1 MNWWS
6 RLWRKAELEERLDA
20 ELRFHFD
27 YQVRDNI
34 QSGMS
39 EEEARRCAR
48 LEFGSID
55 AIKEQCGE
63 ASGTLWVESTLRDL
77 SYGLR
82 LFHKDLGFAAVAV
95 LTLALGIGANTAM
108 FSFAKL
114 LLNQPV
120 SLSHLDRLMSVSA
133 VMHGSDERLLSPAN
147 YIDLRARTKS
157 LESIAAYEEW
167 AASVRGQSGP
177 EDIHGVRVSEAF
189 FATLAAEPEQG
200 RVFLDEEHQPGHQQ
214 VVILSYGLW
223 ESKFGGDSHVLGSTI
238 RLDGENYEI
247 VGVMPATF
255 QFPLGG
261 QQFWVPLAL
270 NTAERSERAKQTLA
284 TVGRLKDG
292 ATLEGA
298 RAEMETLW
306 AQLQRQY
313 PRANQERQL
322 TVVSV
327 RAQLVDEDSRAFV
340 ILLLFVTGLV
350 LLIACVNVANLQLS
364 RDVSR
369 RREIAIRVALGAT
382 RIRLIRQLLTES
394 VVLAVMGGAVGL
406 LLAVWGVGLLRTNM
420 PDQVRRICDTTGL
433 RVDVQAFIFMLF
445 AAVASGVLSGLAPAL
460 QGSRADLRNCLE
472 TGGGR
477 IVGGG
482 KRLQKIFVISE
493 VILSVVLLIGA
504 GLMVKGFSALANHN
518 PGWEPQ
524 SLVVFHVNPSSS
536 QYAGAR
542 QRTTF
547 YEKALDRINRLPAV
561 QGVAAASG
569 VPYSFYEAEVA
580 VISDAQAEVRSNQYP
595 TAMHESISN
604 DYFRVMHIPLL
615 EGRYFDQRD
624 GDGAPAV
631 GIVSESMAR
640 RLWPGR
646 GVVGK
651 RVRPV
656 ERNTDPE
663 WITVVGIAADIRHE
677 VYDRTFR
684 SVLYRPM
691 QQAPDDAMDF
701 IVRSSAGPKQLFAM
715 LHSAMSE
722 VDKDQPV
729 THLQTMTQ
737 TITNQASALRMV
749 AALMALFGLA
759 AVVLSTIGIYGVIT
773 YSVTER
779 KREIGIRMALGARR
793 VKVVEMVMREGVL
806 FSAIGGAL
814 GIGFGWFLARLL
826 SSLLYG
832 VQAWDLAVYVGV
844 PALLLLVSIA
854 ATVVPA
860 MRAVQ
865 VDPAMALRND

>member
-1 MNWWS
+1 MNWWN
-6 RLWRKAELEERLDA
+6 RLWRKAELEEHLDA

-39 EEEARRCAR
+39 EDEARRRAR

-82 LFHKDLGFAAVAV
+82 LFYKDLGFAAVAV

-114 LLNQPV
+114 LLNKPV
-120 SLSHLDRLMSVSA
+120 SLPQLDRLISVS
-133 VMHGSDERLLSPAN
+133 VVTHGSDERLVAPAN
-147 YIDLRARTKS
+147 YIDLRDRTKS

-167 AASVRGQSGP
+167 AASVHGQNGP
-177 EDIHGVRVSEAF
+177 EDIQGVRVGERF
-189 FATLAAEPEQG
+189 FATLVAEPAQG
-200 RVFLDEEHQPGHQQ
+200 RVFLDEEQQPGHQQ

-223 ESKFGGDSHVLGSTI
+223 QREFGGDSHVLGRAL
-238 RLDGENYEI
+238 RLDEKNYEI
-247 VGVMPATF
+247 VGVMPASF

-261 QQFWVPLAL
+261 QQFWAPLAL
-270 NTAERSERAKQTLA
+270 NTAEKSERAKETLA

-313 PRANQERQL
+313 PRANRERQL
-322 TVVSV
+322 SVVSL

-340 ILLLFVTGLV
+340 ILLLFVTGFV

-364 RDVSR
+364 RSVSR

-394 VVLAVMGGAVGL
+394 VVLAMMGGAVGL

-420 PDQVRRICDTTGL
+420 PEQVRRICDTTGL

-445 AAVASGVLSGLAPAL
+445 VAVASGVLTGLAPAL
-460 QGSRADLRNCLE
+460 QGSRADLRDFLE

-482 KRLQKIFVISE
+482 KRLQNIFVISE

-524 SLVVFHVNPSSS
+524 SLIAFHVNLSSS
-536 QYAGAR
+536 QYAGPR
-542 QRTTF
+542 QRTAF
-547 YEKALDRINRLPAV
+547 YEKALDRINSLPAV

-569 VPYSFYEAEVA
+569 VPYSFYENWAE
-580 VISDAQAEVRSNQYP
+580 VISDAQTELRSNQFP
-595 TAMHESISN
+595 TAMKESITN

-646 GVVGK
+646 DVLGR
-651 RVRPV
+651 RVKLL
-656 ERNTDPE
+656 ERDADPE
-663 WITVVGIAADIRHE
+663 WITVVGVAADIRHE

-684 SVLYRPM
+684 SVLYRPVEE
-691 QQAPDDAMDF
+691 APDDAADF
-701 IVRSSAGPKQLFAM
+701 IVRSSGEPKQLFAM
-715 LHSAMSE
+715 VHSAISE

-729 THLQTMTQ
+729 THLQTMAQ
-737 TITNQASALRMV
+737 KITEQASALHMV
-749 AALMALFGLA
+749 AALMGLFGLA
-759 AVVLSTIGIYGVIT
+759 AIVLSATGIYGVIT

-779 KREIGIRMALGARR
+779 KREIGIRMALGAQKA
-793 VKVVEMVMREGVL
+793 KVVKMVMREGVL
-806 FSAIGGAL
+806 FAAVGGAIGFGL
-814 GIGFGWFLARLL
+814 GWFLARLL

-832 VQAWDLAVYVGV
+832 VQAWDLAVYAGV
-844 PALLLLVSIA
+844 PVLLLLVSIA
-854 ATVVPA
+854 ATVMPA
-860 MRAVQ
+860 MRAVR
-865 VDPAMALRND
+865 VDPVMALRYE

>member
-1 MNWWS
+1 MNWWN

-34 QSGMS
+34 QSGMN
-39 EEEARRCAR
+39 EEEARRRAR

-82 LFHKDLGFAAVAV
+82 LFYKDLGFATVAA

-114 LLNQPV
+114 LLNRPV
-120 SLSHLDRLMSVSA
+120 SLPQLDRLMSVS
-133 VMHGSDERLLSPAN
+133 VVTRGSDERLLAAAN

-157 LESIAAYEEW
+157 LKSIAAYEEW
-167 AASVRGQSGP
+167 AASVQGQNGP
-177 EDIHGVRVSEAF
+177 EDIHGVRVSEGF
-189 FATLAAEPEQG
+189 FATLAAEPAQG

-214 VVILSYGLW
+214 VVILSHALW
-223 ESKFGGDSHVLGSTI
+223 QSEFGGDSHVLGRAL
-238 RLDGENYEI
+238 RLGGENYEI
-247 VGVMPATF
+247 VGVMPPTF
-255 QFPLGG
+255 QFPLAG
-261 QQFWVPLAL
+261 QQFWAPLAL
-270 NTAERSERAKQTLA
+270 NTAERSERAKETLA

-292 ATLEGA
+292 TTLEGA

-306 AQLQRQY
+306 AQLQRLY
-313 PRANQERQL
+313 PKANRERQL
-322 TVVSV
+322 TVVSL
-327 RAQLVDEDSRAFV
+327 RAQLVDGDSRAFV
-340 ILLLFVTGLV
+340 ILLLFVAGFV

-364 RDVSR
+364 RAGSR

-394 VVLAVMGGAVGL
+394 VVLAMIGGALGL

-420 PDQVRRICDTTGL
+420 PEQVRRICDITGL
-433 RVDVQAFIFMLF
+433 RLDVQAFIFMLF
-445 AAVASGVLSGLAPAL
+445 VAVASGVLSGLAPAL
-460 QGSRADLRNCLE
+460 KGSRADLRDCVE

-482 KRLQKIFVISE
+482 KRLQTIFVVSE

-518 PGWEPQ
+518 LGWEPQ
-524 SLVVFHVNPSSS
+524 SLVAFHVNLSSS
-536 QYAGAR
+536 QYAGLR
-542 QRTTF
+542 QRITF
-547 YEKALDRINRLPAV
+547 YEKALDRINSLPTV
-561 QGVAAASG
+561 QGVGAASG
-569 VPYSFYEAEVA
+569 VPYSFYENEAE
-580 VISDAQAEVRSNQYP
+580 VISDAKTEVRSEQLP
-595 TAMHESISN
+595 IAMQESITN

-624 GDGAPAV
+624 GDGPPAV

-646 GVVGK
+646 DVVGR
-651 RVRPV
+651 RVKLV
-656 ERNTDPE
+656 ERDADPE
-663 WITVVGIAADIRHE
+663 WITVVGVAADIRHE

-684 SVLYRPM
+684 SVFYRPM
-691 QQAPDDAMDF
+691 EQAPDDAMDF
-701 IVRSSAGPKQLFAM
+701 IVRSSGEPKQLFAM
-715 LHSAMSE
+715 VHSAISE
-722 VDKDQPV
+722 IDKDQPV

-737 TITNQASALRMV
+737 KITDQASALHLV
-749 AALMALFGLA
+749 AALMGLFGLV
-759 AVVLSTIGIYGVIT
+759 AVVLSATGIYGVIT

-779 KREIGIRMALGARR
+779 KREIGIRMALGAQKA
-793 VKVVEMVMREGVL
+793 KVVKMVMGEGVL
-806 FSAIGGAL
+806 FASLGGAI

-832 VQAWDLAVYVGV
+832 VQAWDLAVYAGV
-844 PALLLLVSIA
+844 PALLLLVSIV
-854 ATVVPA
+854 ATAMPA
-860 MRAVQ
+860 LRAVQ
-865 VDPAMALRND
+865 VDPVMALRYE

>member
-6 RLWRKAELEERLDA
+6 RLWRKAELEERVDA
-20 ELRFHFD
+20 ELRFHLD

-39 EEEARRCAR
+39 EEEARRRAR

-82 LFHKDLGFAAVAV
+82 LFYKDRGFAAVAV

-114 LLNQPV
+114 LLNKPV
-120 SLSHLDRLMSVSA
+120 SLPQLDRLMSVS
-133 VMHGSDERLLSPAN
+133 VVTHGSDERLLAPAN

-167 AASVRGQSGP
+167 ATSVQGQNGP
-177 EDIHGVRVSEAF
+177 EDIHGVRVSEGF
-189 FATLAAEPEQG
+189 FATLAAEPAQG
-200 RVFLDEEHQPGHQQ
+200 RIFLDEEHQPGHQQ
-214 VVILSYGLW
+214 VVILSYGVW
-223 ESKFGGDSHVLGSTI
+223 QREFGGDSHVLGRPL

-261 QQFWVPLAL
+261 QQFWAPLAV
-270 NTAERSERAKQTLA
+270 NSAEQSERAKETLA

-292 ATLEGA
+292 ATLEAA

-313 PRANQERQL
+313 PSANREREL
-322 TVVSV
+322 SVVSL

-340 ILLLFVTGLV
+340 ILLLFVAGFV

-364 RDVSR
+364 RAGSR

-382 RIRLIRQLLTES
+382 RIRLIRQLLTET
-394 VVLAVMGGAVGL
+394 VVLAMMGGAVGL
-406 LLAVWGVGLLRTNM
+406 LLAVWGVSVLRTNM
-420 PDQVRRICDTTGL
+420 PEQVRRICDTTSL
-433 RVDVQAFIFMLF
+433 RVDVQAFIFMF
-445 AAVASGVLSGLAPAL
+445 FVAVASGVLSGLAPAL
-460 QGSRADLRNCLE
+460 QGSRADLRDCLE

-482 KRLQKIFVISE
+482 KRLQNIFVVSE

-524 SLVVFHVNPSSS
+524 NLVAFHVNLSFS
-536 QYAGAR
+536 QYAGPR
-542 QRTTF
+542 QRTAF
-547 YEKALDRINRLPAV
+547 YEKAIDRINSLPAV

-569 VPYSFYEAEVA
+569 VPYSFYENEVE
-580 VISDAQAEVRSNQYP
+580 VISDAQTEVRSSQFP
-595 TAMHESISN
+595 TAMQESITN
-604 DYFRVMHIPLL
+604 DYFRVMNIPLL
-615 EGRYFDQRD
+615 QGRYFDQRD

-631 GIVSESMAR
+631 AIVSESMAR

-646 GVVGK
+646 DVVGG
-651 RVRPV
+651 RVKLL
-656 ERNTDPE
+656 ERDADPE
-663 WITVVGIAADIRHE
+663 WITVVGVAADIRHE

-684 SVLYRPM
+684 SVLYRPLE
-691 QQAPDDAMDF
+691 QAPDEAVDF
-701 IVRSSAGPKQLFAM
+701 IVRSSGEPKQLFAM
-715 LHSAMSE
+715 VHSEISE
-722 VDKDQPV
+722 VDRNQPV
-729 THLQTMTQ
+729 THMQTMSQ
-737 TITNQASALRMV
+737 KITEQASALHMV
-749 AALMALFGLA
+749 AALMGLFGLA
-759 AVVLSTIGIYGVIT
+759 AIFLSAIGIYGVIT

-779 KREIGIRMALGARR
+779 KREIGIRMALGAQKA
-793 VKVVEMVMREGVL
+793 KVVKMVMREGVL
-806 FSAIGGAL
+806 FTAIGGAI
-814 GIGFGWFLARLL
+814 GIGLGWFLARLL

-832 VQAWDLAVYVGV
+832 VQAWDLAVYAGV
-844 PALLLLVSIA
+844 PALLLLVSTG
-854 ATVVPA
+854 ATAMPA
-860 MRAVQ
+860 MRAVR
-865 VDPAMALRND
+865 VDPVMALRYE